1 MNFLEFASTFE
12 SVKTNDKVRLRGDPR
27 KYAVQIWEKYS
38 ANPNGNQFDLHY
50 KYQLLRY
57 KPWFDRQTDA
67 LGTFDDTAEGW
78 VEAWRSFLLTDEG
91 KAKVP
96 AWQKIISDAQIFI
109 DTCDEEVS
117 DLGVENDNAEDED
130 RQEQEEWMRI
140 QQNIAGGVDVE
151 ADVSEDSMNY
161 WAGLRA
167 QLSAEI
173 LATLDNWIAKPKK

>member
-1 MNFLEFASTFE
+1 M
-12 SVKTNDKVRLRGDPR
+12 
-27 KYAVQIWEKYS
+27 
-38 ANPNGNQFDLHY
+38 
-50 KYQLLRY
+50 RY

-96 AWQKIISDAQIFI
+96 AWQKIISDAQVFI
-109 DTCDEEVS
+109 DTCD
-117 DLGVENDNAEDED
+117 
-130 RQEQEEWMRI
+130 EEWMRI

-173 LATLDNWIAKPKK
+173 LATLDDWIAEKRFRS